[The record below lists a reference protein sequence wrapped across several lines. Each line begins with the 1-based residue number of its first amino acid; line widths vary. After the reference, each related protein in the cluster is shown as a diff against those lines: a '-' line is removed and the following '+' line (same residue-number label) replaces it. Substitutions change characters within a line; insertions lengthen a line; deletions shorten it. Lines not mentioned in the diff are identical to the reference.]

1 MDKNREDSVKT
12 AGEITFRGQ
21 KLYHSWWLSWVYW
34 LGWKKERQKVEK
46 PWVRVQWEWFQTCVQ
61 KHVPAQRFLF
71 FSSFAFCHLPS
82 LCSLLKCP
90 SRQFALCFG
99 LQESTL
105 QSCVDP
111 ICGIAFDF
119 ALHLCTSW
127 VIKRQERGQ
136 RNVRC
141 ISQPQTHIVQLGCCQ
156 SPMCHLHF

>member
-1 MDKNREDSVKT
+1 MGKNREDCENCRGKSLFEGRNFITVDDYLRFT
-12 AGEITFRGQ
+12 GWAGRRRNKRKRNPECECSGNDSR
-21 KLYHSWWLSWVYW
+21 
-34 LGWKKERQKVEK
+34 RA
-46 PWVRVQWEWFQTCVQ
+46 Q
-61 KHVPAQRFLF
+61 KHILTQRFVF
-71 FSSFAFCHLPS
+71 FSSSAFCHLPS

-111 ICGIAFDF
+111 ICDMAFDF

-141 ISQPQTHIVQLGCCQ
+141 CSQPQTHIVQLGCCQ